1 MSLQDRAL
9 ERLDF
14 AAFIARCAERDV
26 RYELYDGE
34 AYAMAGGSP
43 EHGALMGNAYAA
55 LRALFRSR
63 GCEVFVSD
71 VYVRAEDDDYNA
83 MLPDVFVRCGPR
95 PPGGPRYLSDP
106 VLIVEVLS
114 PSTMD
119 FDRGEKLRRYKA
131 MASVQHVMLIYQ
143 GEARVEVF
151 SRPVDE
157 AGAERDEDD
166 RVVWETAAV
175 SGPTGDIPLP
185 RLDAV
190 LSLADI
196 YDGVAFAR

>member
-1 MSLQDRAL
+1 MSLQDRAPA
-9 ERLDF
+9 RLDF

-71 VYVRAEDDDYNA
+71 VYVRAEDDDYTA

-95 PPGGPRYLSDP
+95 PPGGSRYLSDP

-114 PSTMD
+114 PTTMD

-151 SRPVDE
+151 TRPEDE
-157 AGAERDEDD
+157 AAAERDEDD
-166 RVVWETAAV
+166 RVVWDATAI
-175 SGPTGDIPLP
+175 SGPAGDIPLP

-196 YDGVAFAR
+196 YDGVIPAR